1 MDDASTL
8 IDIHNQPTGYKALA
22 MREERDELQVVA
34 IAREGAD
41 QGAGRD
47 YLGLALSYDEARLDD
62 VAYVATR
69 REQLTHLADYLDAL
83 SDGGVVARKIDLLEI
98 LEGPGG
104 VGEPLLVIERCQG
117 PTLFE
122 AVQTRWP
129 EGMPA
134 ELALKSM
141 AQLGDLLI
149 ATHQAG
155 YYWRDFD
162 PRRFV
167 LGPDDTL
174 RAQLPGCVVSKG
186 VKLKPWQLNTHP
198 AYTAPEVRE
207 ETSGTM
213 LRAAADIYGA
223 GALMSFLLS
232 GEEPR
237 ARVES
242 PLSFTAYE
250 RIEALKMPGV
260 TLLLARTLQPLAK
273 KRFGRAE
280 IFRRYLSLDDLPVR
294 EDKGFGMVML
304 PAPWLGLEMENPEK
318 NRSLKSHLSQGPLI
332 SVAREEPAETSEP
345 SAKAEGSAVRRAEE
359 RAEEVRSGLGWPW
372 VAVII
377 VLIVAALAYL
387 TLGAP

>member
-1 MDDASTL
+1 MDASSHLT
-8 IDIHNQPTGYKALA
+8 DIHNQPTGYLARALQ
-22 MREERDELQVVA
+22 EERDELQVVA
-34 IAREGAD
+34 IEEVEGA
-41 QGAGRD
+41 QER
-47 YLGLALSYDEARLDD
+47 LGFAISYDEERLGDP
-62 VAYVATR
+62 AHVATR
-69 REQLTHLADYLDAL
+69 REQLGHLADYLEAVADC
-83 SDGGVVARKIDLLEI
+83 GVAARKIDLLDI
-98 LEGPGG
+98 KEGPGG
-104 VGEPLLVIERCQG
+104 PGEPLLIVEQCAGQS
-117 PTLFE
+117 LFD
-122 AVQTRWP
+122 AVEKRWP
-129 EGMPA
+129 EGMPP
-134 ELALKSM
+134 ELALKLM

-167 LGPDDTL
+167 LAGDDTL

-198 AYTAPEVRE
+198 AYTAPEVRDE
-207 ETSGTM
+207 ASGTM

-250 RIEALKMPGV
+250 RIEALEMTGL

-280 IFRRYLSLDDLPVR
+280 SFRRFLSLDDLPTR
-294 EDKGFGMVML
+294 DMKGFGMVML
-304 PAPWLGLEMENPEK
+304 PAPWLGLEMKNPEK
-318 NRSLKSHLSQGPLI
+318 NRSLRSHLSAGPLI
-332 SVAREEPAETSEP
+332 SVAREPEAPSAEQKEP
-345 SAKAEGSAVRRAEE
+345 SAHADDSAVERARE
-359 RAEEVRSGLGWPW
+359 RAEHTSGSGLGWP
-372 VAVII
+372 V
-377 VLIVAALAYL
+377 VAAIIILIIAGLAYL
-387 TLGAP
+387 TLGAN